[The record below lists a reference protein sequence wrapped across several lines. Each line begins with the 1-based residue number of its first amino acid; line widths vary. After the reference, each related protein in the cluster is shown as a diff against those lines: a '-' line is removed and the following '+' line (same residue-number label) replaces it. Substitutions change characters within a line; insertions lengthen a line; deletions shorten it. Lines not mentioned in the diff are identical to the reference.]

1 MLFQGRLNLSA
12 LFNAQCGEL
21 KPVLRAQRAD
31 NLRWNVLFA
40 GSRERDFECD
50 SLSALQAVSNKRV
63 EPAFAEITC
72 PPLQAKVV
80 AAALQAYP
88 NPCLKYMAA

>member
-1 MLFQGRLNLSA
+1 MFFQGRLNLSA
-12 LFNAQCGEL
+12 LFRAQSSEL
-21 KPVLRAQRAD
+21 KPILRTQRPD

-40 GSRERDFECD
+40 GSREHDFECD
-50 SLSALQAVSNKRV
+50 NLSTLQAVSNKRV
-63 EPAFAEITC
+63 EPAFTKITC
-72 PPLQAKVV
+72 PPVQAEVV